1 MKAAFENL
9 EKLSAE
15 LYQKLIADA
24 ENEIKQLKE
33 KAAAER
39 DQLMAN
45 CLADIEQQKTKAQR
59 SLELEQEKKLRD
71 LQHQALALKE
81 KLRHD
86 IQHFISDEIIH
97 KPINKAFNSDE
108 FIRDLVLT
116 LVKHFDPTKY
126 SISWPEEWD
135 AKLLSEIRRALAQ
148 WNFEVDGQKGMR
160 IVQKDEGLEVQFSAD
175 SFELLL
181 KDHFD
186 KKLLPLLFS
195 ND

>member
-9 EKLSAE
+9 EKLSGD

-45 CLADIEQQKTKAQR
+45 CLADIEQQKTKAHR

-81 KLRHD
+81 NLRHD

-97 KPINKAFNSDE
+97 KPINKAFNSHE

-126 SISWPEEWD
+126 GISWPEEWD
-135 AKLLSEIRRALAQ
+135 AKLLSEMRRALAQ